1 MMCHLLFSL
10 TPGML
15 HQREPH
21 ICGEEEWCWRVV
33 EMMRGHACV
42 EKGPI
47 SNYLS
52 SELSRLS
59 IFAHHRPATF
69 YRHSP
74 VVGRSGRSRKLCE
87 NWRSNGKRKERWEWL
102 RDLVGRYRRTE
113 WMKRG
118 WNTERSLF
126 LTQPD
131 DFLQIPCNWWWRKHY
146 RITLRCRSIE
156 RLKNSQEILLTL
168 GIPVVCELFLF
179 CWFILL
185 LQFCP
190 SIYGCIITICDN
202 AKMRNL
208 IIVVLP
214 NNYCSKIQN
223 TRIEYF

>member
-21 ICGEEEWCWRVV
+21 ICGEKEWCWRVV
-33 EMMRGHACV
+33 EVMRGHACV

-87 NWRSNGKRKERWEWL
+87 NWRSNGKRKEAL
-102 RDLVGRYRRTE
+102 RMAAGSYWPLSENGMDEAR
-113 WMKRG
+113 MKHREIIVSRNRG
-118 WNTERSLF
+118 GIFCKF
-126 LTQPD
+126 LATD
-131 DFLQIPCNWWWRKHY
+131 ARWRKYY
-146 RITLRCRSIE
+146 RMTLRCRGIE
-156 RLKNSQEILLTL
+156 RFKNSRQILLTL
-168 GIPVVCELFLF
+168 GIPVVWELLLF
-179 CWFILL
+179 WCWFILL
-185 LQFCP
+185 LQFCV
-190 SIYGCIITICDN
+190 SIYDV
-202 AKMRNL
+202 RNTL
-208 IIVVLP
+208 LGYTTCG
-214 NNYCSKIQN
+214 NKI
-223 TRIEYF
+223 